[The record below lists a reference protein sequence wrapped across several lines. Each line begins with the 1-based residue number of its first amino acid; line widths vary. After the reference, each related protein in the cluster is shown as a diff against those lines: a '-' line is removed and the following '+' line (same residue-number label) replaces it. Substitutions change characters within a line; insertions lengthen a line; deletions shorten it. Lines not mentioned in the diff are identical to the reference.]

1 MMSSD
6 TRVWDSG
13 VLDTEVWEE
22 QQKSYALFLLFGG

>member
-6 TRVWDSG
+6 TRTWDTG
-13 VLDTEVWEE
+13 VWEE